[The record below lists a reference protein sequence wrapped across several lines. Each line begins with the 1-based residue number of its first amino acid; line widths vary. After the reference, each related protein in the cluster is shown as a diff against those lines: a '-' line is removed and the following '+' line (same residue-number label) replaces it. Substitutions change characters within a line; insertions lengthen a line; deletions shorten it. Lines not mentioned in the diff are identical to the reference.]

1 MSYRRALE
9 RLATLPSH
17 EIAAACSGT
26 RIPSLITQCV
36 DELMELTALADEAM
50 LDDRYME
57 LVLYTQEVS
66 AWSETVQ
73 MLRIMASDSTLTA
86 RAAMGEIA

>member
-1 MSYRRALE
+1 
-9 RLATLPSH
+9 
-17 EIAAACSGT
+17 
-26 RIPSLITQCV
+26 
-36 DELMELTALADEAM
+36 MELTALADEAM

-57 LVLYTQEVS
+57 FVLYTQEVS